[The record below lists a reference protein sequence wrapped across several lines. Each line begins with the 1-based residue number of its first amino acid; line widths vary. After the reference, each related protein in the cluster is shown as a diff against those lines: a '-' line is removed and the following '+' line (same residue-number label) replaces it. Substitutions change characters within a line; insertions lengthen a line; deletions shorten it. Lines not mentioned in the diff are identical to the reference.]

1 MGAARNESVG
11 QNDMIRVWKAG
22 IEKGNM
28 MNVDIES
35 LIEETAKYL
44 GITSDEQKTE
54 LQPYVESAVE
64 LCVMQTGQQDFTSCE
79 AAKRF
84 VIYGAA
90 QMYADRFGE
99 LNNKEGSATAQ
110 MMRNISFALQNKNRR
125 AANHENNDSA

>member
-22 IEKGNM
+22 IEKGDM

-54 LQPYVESAVE
+54 LRPYVESAVE
-64 LCVMQTGQQDFTSCE
+64 LCAMQTGQQDFTSCE

-110 MMRNISFALQNKNRR
+110 MMRNISFALQTKNRK
-125 AANHENNDSA
+125 AANDESNDVS

>member
-22 IEKGNM
+22 IEKGDM

-110 MMRNISFALQNKNRR
+110 MMRNISFALQTKNRK
-125 AANHENNDSA
+125 AANDESNDVS

>member
-22 IEKGNM
+22 IEKGDM

-64 LCVMQTGQQDFTSCE
+64 LCAMQTGQQDFTSCE

-110 MMRNISFALQNKNRR
+110 MMRNISFALQTKNRK
-125 AANHENNDSA
+125 AANDESNDIS

>member
-54 LQPYVESAVE
+54 LRPYVESAVE
-64 LCVMQTGQQDFTSCE
+64 LCAMQTGQQDFTSCE

-110 MMRNISFALQNKNRR
+110 MMRNISFALQTKNRM
-125 AANHENNDSA
+125 AANDESIDIS

>member
-54 LQPYVESAVE
+54 LQPYVKSAVE
-64 LCVMQTGQQDFTSCE
+64 LCAMQTGQQDFTSCE

-110 MMRNISFALQNKNRR
+110 MMRNISFALQTKNRK
-125 AANHENNDSA
+125 AANDESNDVS

>member
-22 IEKGNM
+22 IEKGDM

-64 LCVMQTGQQDFTSCE
+64 LCAMQTGQQDFTSCE

-110 MMRNISFALQNKNRR
+110 MMRNISFALQTKNRK
-125 AANHENNDSA
+125 AANDESNDVS

>member
-1 MGAARNESVG
+1 MGAAQNESVG

-54 LQPYVESAVE
+54 LRSYVESAVE
-64 LCVMQTGQQDFTSCE
+64 LCAMQTGQQDFTSCE

-110 MMRNISFALQNKNRR
+110 MMRNISFALQTKNRK
-125 AANHENNDSA
+125 AANDESNDIS

>member
-1 MGAARNESVG
+1 
-11 QNDMIRVWKAG
+11 
-22 IEKGNM
+22 

-44 GITSDEQKTE
+44 GISSDEQKTE
-54 LQPYVESAVE
+54 LRPYVESAVE
-64 LCVMQTGQQDFTSCE
+64 LCAMQTGQQDFTSCE

-110 MMRNISFALQNKNRR
+110 MMRNISFALQTKNRK
-125 AANHENNDSA
+125 AANDESNDVS

>member
-22 IEKGNM
+22 IEKGDM

-99 LNNKEGSATAQ
+99 LNNKEGSAAAQ
-110 MMRNISFALQNKNRR
+110 MMRNISFALQTKNRK
-125 AANHENNDSA
+125 AANDESNDVS

>member
-64 LCVMQTGQQDFTSCE
+64 LCAMQTGQQDFTSCE

-110 MMRNISFALQNKNRR
+110 MMRNISFALQTKNRK
-125 AANHENNDSA
+125 AANDESNDVS

>member
-1 MGAARNESVG
+1 
-11 QNDMIRVWKAG
+11 MIRVWKAG
-22 IEKGNM
+22 IEKGDM

-110 MMRNISFALQNKNRR
+110 MMRNISFALQTKNRK
-125 AANHENNDSA
+125 AANDESNDVS